1 MREPHDTQPGRTA
14 RRTGAAALVLAF
26 LAAPA
31 MAQQVEPVPPIPL
44 PEDGLPELGQ
54 PPMAPPD
61 GQDLAEEGL
70 KGLEIPSEDLGR
82 EAQLE
87 ALFSQL
93 RDADNPHWPVIQAQ
107 IWRVWRRSGS
117 DSMDFLL
124 RRATEA
130 IEKKDFETA
139 LVHLDD
145 LVRLAPDFAEGW
157 NQRATVHFMMKN
169 YGESMRDIEMVLAL
183 EPRHF
188 GALSGLG
195 IILDR
200 TGYDDG
206 ALEAYRRVL
215 ELHPNMPGA
224 QKGVEKLAPE
234 VDGREL

>member
-1 MREPHDTQPGRTA
+1 MTKRHISA
-14 RRTGAAALVLAF
+14 AFIAALIT
-26 LAAPA
+26 APA
-31 MAQQVEPVPPIPL
+31 MGLVVVHAAGPAWAQGTPPAFPDLEDEAPAL
-44 PEDGLPELGQ
+44 PQ
-54 PPMAPPD
+54 PPADLPPTPE
-61 GQDLAEEGL
+61 LAEEGL
-70 KGLEIPSEDLGR
+70 KGLDIPSDQLGR
-82 EAQLE
+82 EAQLD

-93 RDADNPHWPVIQAQ
+93 SDAANPHWPVIQAQ

-117 DSMDFLL
+117 DSMDLL
-124 RRATEA
+124 LARGMEA
-130 IEKKDFETA
+130 MEEKDYDAAEM
-139 LVHLDD
+139 HLSD

-157 NQRATVHFMMKN
+157 NQRATLYFMMED
-169 YGESMRDIEMVLAL
+169 YGRSVADIEAVLAL

-200 TGYDDG
+200 TGYDQG

-224 QKGVEKLAPE
+224 QKGVEKLSPE